1 MLEPMITLQPKMPT
15 KWCQKLCKR
24 LNINIIV
31 SKTVSCGDD
40 LDIKGKAVNKCKSN
54 NVWFL
59 DNTNI
64 IPGTHLNRCKLHL
77 NQKET
82 ALSASNSIFLNAF
95 DLKIK
100 MRWSMLMLPFQKEI
114 LVLTVMENQKIC
126 KIKMNQELLQ

>member
-1 MLEPMITLQPKMPT
+1 MFL
-15 KWCQKLCKR
+15 KLSR
-24 LNINIIV
+24 
-31 SKTVSCGDD
+31 GDD

-59 DNTNI
+59 DNINI

-77 NQKET
+77 NQKGT

-114 LVLTVMENQKIC
+114 LVLTVMEDQKIC

>member
-1 MLEPMITLQPKMPT
+1 MLEPMVTLQPKTPT
-15 KWCQKLCKR
+15 KLCQKLCKR

-31 SKTVSCGDD
+31 SKIVSCGDD
-40 LDIKGKAVNKCKSN
+40 LDIKGKAVNKCESN

-59 DNTNI
+59 DNINI
-64 IPGTHLNRCKLHL
+64 IPGTHFNRCKLHL
-77 NQKET
+77 NQKGT

-114 LVLTVMENQKIC
+114 LVLTVMEDQKIC